1 MKISW
6 TTALLEDEDDKAKE
20 GKKREGKGR
29 RGKAMGCRPDI
40 QSELVAKSFLQ
51 GGVTMPELGYPNP
64 VQ

>member
-20 GKKREGKGR
+20 GKKRE
-29 RGKAMGCRPDI
+29 GKAMGCRPDI

-51 GGVTMPELGYPNP
+51 GGVTMPKLGYPNP

>member
-29 RGKAMGCRPDI
+29 EEEGRRWDVVQISSQSSSLKA
-40 QSELVAKSFLQ
+40 SFR
-51 GGVTMPELGYPNP
+51 V
-64 VQ
+64 V